1 MDEFDSSS
9 GSRVASLAG
18 DLSTRDVAQYIQQM
32 SGELSAMA
40 DATGLDGLA
49 AGLRVIAA
57 ICEAELAELR

>member
-9 GSRVASLAG
+9 VSRVASIGG
-18 DLSTRDVAQYIQQM
+18 DLTTRDVAQYIQQM

-40 DATGLDGLA
+40 DAAGLEGLA

-57 ICEAELAELR
+57 ICEADLAELR